1 MEVEDHIRKAR
12 EFLAVSDR
20 EFAEAD
26 NMQASEKLWG
36 AVAQSLIAFAKH
48 RGLRYSTHRS
58 MKDAAEAIS
67 QEIGNDAIEETFS
80 LAEKFH
86 ANFYH
91 DFMTEDRISSG
102 RPVLRDFIHLALSL
116 VADDYPQNNG

>member
-1 MEVEDHIRKAR
+1 MDVEDHIRKAR

-58 MKDAAEAIS
+58 LKDASEAIAL
-67 QEIGNDAIEETFS
+67 ELADDDVEEAFAV
-80 LAEKFH
+80 AEKFH

-91 DFMTEDRISSG
+91 DFMDEVWIANDRPKMRNFVNRVI
-102 RPVLRDFIHLALSL
+102 DL
-116 VADDYPQNNG
+116 VS

>member
-20 EFAEAD
+20 EFSEAD

-36 AVAQSLIAFAKH
+36 AVAQILIAVAKH
-48 RGLRYSTHRS
+48 RGWRYSTHRS
-58 MKDAAEAIS
+58 MKDAAEAIAL
-67 QEIGNDAIEETFS
+67 ELADDNIEEVFAV
-80 LAEKFH
+80 AEKFH

-91 DFMTEDRISSG
+91 NFMDDVWITNDR
-102 RPVLRDFIHLALSL
+102 PKIHNFVNRVIGL
-116 VADDYPQNNG
+116 VSCTHL